1 MGFFSRLATFFR
13 IRANAALDKAE
24 DPGQVLDYSYSKQL
38 EQLQQ
43 LRRSIADVVTNEKRL
58 EMQQSQLIEKINR
71 LDQQA
76 MQALQANREDLAR
89 MALQRKETLL
99 VQINSY
105 EQQLA
110 QLKAQEEK
118 LINMERTISAR
129 VEAFRTQKEMVK
141 AQYGAAQAQV
151 KINETITGISEEMTE
166 MNLAMQRAQDK
177 VLSMQARANAMEALI
192 EQGTLGEQ
200 GMLGPGSGDT
210 LDRELQKISTEQ
222 NVEAQLQAMKRQL
235 QIGGPDAQQ
244 RQIEGPTSKQ
254 FEATSLSFS
263 PFLSWPYRTTLALDG
278 AQYQY
283 MPPEPHLR
291 EQKPQFRHA
300 RSEVLAGRCKYYNY
314 HWLLACAAYGAAL
327 EPG

>member
-1 MGFFSRLATFFR
+1 MGFFSRLATFFN

-24 DPGQVLDYSYSKQL
+24 DPGQVMDYSYSKQV

-118 LINMERTISAR
+118 LLNMERTISAR

-141 AQYGAAQAQV
+141 AQYSAAQAQV
-151 KINETITGISEEMTE
+151 KINETVTGISEEMTE

-177 VLSMQARANAMEALI
+177 VLTMQARANAMEELI
-192 EQGTLGEQ
+192 DQGTLSEQ
-200 GMLGPGSGDT
+200 GMLGAGSGDT
-210 LDRELQKISTEQ
+210 LERELQKISTEQ
-222 NVEAQLQAMKRQL
+222 NVEAQLQAMKQQL

-244 RQIEGPTSKQ
+244 KEIEGPAS
-254 FEATSLSFS
+254 
-263 PFLSWPYRTTLALDG
+263 
-278 AQYQY
+278 
-283 MPPEPHLR
+283 
-291 EQKPQFRHA
+291 
-300 RSEVLAGRCKYYNY
+300 
-314 HWLLACAAYGAAL
+314 
-327 EPG
+327 

>member
-1 MGFFSRLATFFR
+1 MGFFSRLATFFN

-24 DPGQVLDYSYSKQL
+24 DPGQVMDYSYSKQV

-58 EMQQSQLIEKINR
+58 EMQQTQLIEKTNR

-89 MALQRKETLL
+89 MALKRKETLL

-118 LINMERTISAR
+118 LISMERTISAR

-141 AQYGAAQAQV
+141 AQYNAAQAQV
-151 KINETITGISEEMTE
+151 KINETITGISQEMTE

-177 VLSMQARANAMEALI
+177 VLNMQARASAMETLI

-200 GMLGPGSGDT
+200 GMLGAGTGDT
-210 LDRELQKISTEQ
+210 LDRELQHISAQQ
-222 NVEAQLQAMKRQL
+222 NVEAQLQAMKQQL
-235 QIGGPDAQQ
+235 QLQGPDARQG
-244 RQIEGPTSKQ
+244 QIEGPAS
-254 FEATSLSFS
+254 
-263 PFLSWPYRTTLALDG
+263 
-278 AQYQY
+278 
-283 MPPEPHLR
+283 
-291 EQKPQFRHA
+291 
-300 RSEVLAGRCKYYNY
+300 
-314 HWLLACAAYGAAL
+314 
-327 EPG
+327 

>member
-1 MGFFSRLATFFR
+1 MGFFSRLANLFR

-24 DPGQVLDYSYSKQL
+24 DPGQVMDYSYSKQV

-58 EMQQSQLIEKINR
+58 EMQQSQLIEKLNK

-110 QLKAQEEK
+110 QLKEQEEK
-118 LINMERTISAR
+118 LLTMERTISAR

-141 AQYGAAQAQV
+141 AQYNAAQAQV
-151 KINETITGISEEMTE
+151 KINETITGISEEMSE

-177 VLSMQARANAMEALI
+177 VLTMQARANAMETLI
-192 EQGTLGEQ
+192 DQGALGEQ
-200 GMLGPGSGDT
+200 GMLGAGSSDT

-222 NVEAQLQAMKRQL
+222 NVEAQLQAMKQRLQL
-235 QIGGPDAQQ
+235 GGPNAQQ
-244 RQIEGPTSKQ
+244 KQIESHSSND
-254 FEATSLSFS
+254 ASASSF
-263 PFLSWPYRTTLALDG
+263 
-278 AQYQY
+278 AQD
-283 MPPEPHLR
+283 E
-291 EQKPQFRHA
+291 
-300 RSEVLAGRCKYYNY
+300 
-314 HWLLACAAYGAAL
+314 
-327 EPG
+327 

>member
-1 MGFFSRLATFFR
+1 MGFFSRLATFFN

-24 DPGQVLDYSYSKQL
+24 DPGQVMDYSYSKQV

-58 EMQQSQLIEKINR
+58 EMQQSQLIEKTNR

-76 MQALQANREDLAR
+76 LQALQANREDLAR

-118 LINMERTISAR
+118 LISMERTISAR

-141 AQYGAAQAQV
+141 AQYNAAQAQV
-151 KINETITGISEEMTE
+151 KINETVTGISEEMTE

-177 VLSMQARANAMEALI
+177 VLTMQARANAMEALI
-192 EQGTLGEQ
+192 DQGTLSEQ
-200 GMLGPGSGDT
+200 GMLG
-210 LDRELQKISTEQ
+210 R
-222 NVEAQLQAMKRQL
+222 
-235 QIGGPDAQQ
+235 
-244 RQIEGPTSKQ
+244 
-254 FEATSLSFS
+254 
-263 PFLSWPYRTTLALDG
+263 W
-278 AQYQY
+278 
-283 MPPEPHLR
+283 
-291 EQKPQFRHA
+291 FR
-300 RSEVLAGRCKYYNY
+300 
-314 HWLLACAAYGAAL
+314 
-327 EPG
+327 

>member
-1 MGFFSRLATFFR
+1 MGFFSRLTNIFR

-24 DPGQVLDYSYSKQL
+24 EPGQVMDYSYSKQL

-58 EMQQSQLIEKINR
+58 EMQQSQLIEKINI
-71 LDQQA
+71 LDHQA

-110 QLKAQEEK
+110 QLKVQEEK

-141 AQYGAAQAQV
+141 AQYNAAQAQV
-151 KINETITGISEEMTE
+151 KINETITGISDEMTE

-200 GMLGPGSGDT
+200 GALGPGSGDT
-210 LDRELQKISTEQ
+210 LDRELQKIAAEQ
-222 NVEAQLQAMKRQL
+222 NVESQLQAMKQQL
-235 QIGGPDAQQ
+235 QLGGPNAQQ
-244 RQIEGPTSKQ
+244 RQLEGPAS
-254 FEATSLSFS
+254 
-263 PFLSWPYRTTLALDG
+263 
-278 AQYQY
+278 
-283 MPPEPHLR
+283 
-291 EQKPQFRHA
+291 
-300 RSEVLAGRCKYYNY
+300 
-314 HWLLACAAYGAAL
+314 
-327 EPG
+327 